1 MLSHDMIQGFLYASF
16 VTVTFTPEI
25 RLLPRWENQPCLR
38 QLKDSE
44 PELKNTSSMTA
55 FSWNPDLFV
64 KCLLCSD

>member
-38 QLKDSE
+38 QLKGSE

-55 FSWNPDLFV
+55 FSWNPDLSD
-64 KCLLCSD
+64 KCLLCSN